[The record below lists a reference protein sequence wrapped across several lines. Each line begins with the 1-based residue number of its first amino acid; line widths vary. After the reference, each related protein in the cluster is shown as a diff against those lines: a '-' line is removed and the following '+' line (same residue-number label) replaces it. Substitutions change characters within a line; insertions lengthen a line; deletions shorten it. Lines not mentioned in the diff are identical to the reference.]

1 MSFSN
6 FYQGD
11 NVGKDEFT
19 IVIFPGSLS
28 TPRKLRLP
36 KRLVKISILVSF
48 VVLIGVLG
56 SSFYFIQQ
64 YLKLQGSEAELVKL
78 RHESK
83 IRKIQ
88 VEKFTQQVKNFETE
102 MVRLERF
109 EKKLRVIT
117 ALENSPRSIEK
128 NWGVG
133 GPYGLSTNSFTTA
146 MGRGAANMV
155 ERLSNGLDH
164 LGKQAKIQS
173 ISFQELDNFFKN
185 QKSLLSSTP
194 SIWPTRGWVTSGFG
208 FRKSPFTGLREKH
221 EGWDIAARNGAPVRT
236 TADGVV
242 VVEGREYGYG
252 NLVEI
257 DHGYGLV
264 TRYGHNSK
272 HLVKVGDRVK
282 RGQVIAL
289 VGNTGRSTGP
299 HLHYEVLLNGVP
311 ANPKNYILED

>member
-1 MSFSN
+1 M
-6 FYQGD
+6 
-11 NVGKDEFT
+11 GKDEFT

-28 TPRKLRLP
+28 VPRKLRLP
-36 KRLVKISILVSF
+36 RRFVKFGILVSS

-56 SSFYFIQQ
+56 SSFYFVQQ
-64 YLKLQGSEAELVKL
+64 YLKLQGSETELVKL
-78 RHESK
+78 RRESK

-88 VEKFTQQVKNFETE
+88 VEKFAQQVRNFETE

-109 EKKLRVIT
+109 EKKLRIIT

-133 GPYGLSTNSFTTA
+133 GPYGFSANSFTTA

-155 ERLSNGLDH
+155 ERLSGGLER

-173 ISFQELDNFFKN
+173 ISFQELDDFFKN

-194 SIWPTRGWVTSGFG
+194 SIWPTRGWVTSSFG

-221 EGWDIAARNGAPVRT
+221 EGWDIAARSGAPVRT

-242 VVEGREYGYG
+242 IVEGREYGYG

-282 RGQVIAL
+282 RGQVITL

-311 ANPKNYILED
+311 VNPKNYILED

>member
-1 MSFSN
+1 M
-6 FYQGD
+6 GE
-11 NVGKDEFT
+11 DEFT
-19 IVIFPGSLS
+19 IVFFPGSLS
-28 TPRKLRLP
+28 APRTLHLP
-36 KRLVKISILVSF
+36 KRFVKFGILVSF

-56 SSFYFIQQ
+56 SSFYFVQQ
-64 YLKLQGSEAELVKL
+64 YSKLQGSETELVKL
-78 RHESK
+78 RRDAK

-88 VEKFTQQVKNFETE
+88 VEKFAQQVKNFETE
-102 MVRLERF
+102 MIRLERF

-133 GPYGLSTNSFTTA
+133 GPYGFSTNSFTTA
-146 MGRGAANMV
+146 MGWGAANMV

-164 LGKQAKIQS
+164 LGKRAKIQS

-272 HLVKVGDRVK
+272 HFVKVGDRVK
-282 RGQVIAL
+282 RGQVVTL

-311 ANPKNYILED
+311 VNPKNYILED

>member
-1 MSFSN
+1 M
-6 FYQGD
+6 
-11 NVGKDEFT
+11 GKDEFT
-19 IVIFPGSLS
+19 IVFFPGSLS
-28 TPRKLRLP
+28 APRTLHLP
-36 KRLVKISILVSF
+36 KRFVKFGILVSF

-56 SSFYFIQQ
+56 SSFYFVQQ
-64 YLKLQGSEAELVKL
+64 YSKLQGSETELVKL
-78 RHESK
+78 RRDAK

-88 VEKFTQQVKNFETE
+88 VEKFAQQVKNFETE

-133 GPYGLSTNSFTTA
+133 GPYGFSTNSFTTA
-146 MGRGAANMV
+146 MGWGAANMV

-282 RGQVIAL
+282 RGQVVTL

-311 ANPKNYILED
+311 VNPKNYILED

>member
-1 MSFSN
+1 
-6 FYQGD
+6 
-11 NVGKDEFT
+11 
-19 IVIFPGSLS
+19 
-28 TPRKLRLP
+28 LRLP
-36 KRLVKISILVSF
+36 KRLVKFSILVSF
-48 VVLIGVLG
+48 VVLIGFLG

-64 YLKLQGSEAELVKL
+64 YLKLQDSETELVKL
-78 RHESK
+78 RRESK
-83 IRKIQ
+83 IRKIR
-88 VEKFTQQVKNFETE
+88 VEKFAQQVKNFETE

-133 GPYGLSTNSFTTA
+133 GPYGFSTNSFTTA
-146 MGRGAANMV
+146 MGWGAANMV

-272 HLVKVGDRVK
+272 HFVKVGDRVK
-282 RGQVIAL
+282 RGQVVTL

-311 ANPKNYILED
+311 VSPKNYILED

>member
-1 MSFSN
+1 M
-6 FYQGD
+6 
-11 NVGKDEFT
+11 GKDEVT

-28 TPRKLRLP
+28 TPKKLRLP
-36 KRLVKISILVSF
+36 KRLVKFSILVSF
-48 VVLIGVLG
+48 VVLIGFLG

-194 SIWPTRGWVTSGFG
+194 SIWPIRGWVTSGFG

-221 EGWDIAARNGAPVRT
+221 EGWDIAARNGSPVRT

-257 DHGYGLV
+257 DHGYGRV

-272 HLVKVGDRVK
+272 NLVKVGDRVK

>member
-1 MSFSN
+1 M
-6 FYQGD
+6 
-11 NVGKDEFT
+11 GKDEFT

-36 KRLVKISILVSF
+36 NRLVKISILVSF

-64 YLKLQGSEAELVKL
+64 YLKLQDSETELVKL
-78 RHESK
+78 RRESK
-83 IRKIQ
+83 IRKIR
-88 VEKFTQQVKNFETE
+88 VEKFAQQVKNFETE

-155 ERLSNGLDH
+155 ERLSNGLGH

-221 EGWDIAARNGAPVRT
+221 EGWDIAARNGAPVLT

-282 RGQVIAL
+282 RGQVVVL

-311 ANPKNYILED
+311 VNPKNYILED

>member
-1 MSFSN
+1 MSKEE
-6 FYQGD
+6 
-11 NVGKDEFT
+11 VT
-19 IVIFPGSLS
+19 IVVFPGTSS
-28 TPRKLRLP
+28 APRKMCLP
-36 KRLVKISILVSF
+36 KRIVKIGALISF
-48 VVLIGVLG
+48 VALVGFLG
-56 SSFYFIQQ
+56 STFYFTNQ
-64 YLKLQGSEAELVKL
+64 YLQLQGSEVELANL
-78 RHESK
+78 RRDSK

-88 VEKFTQQVKNFETE
+88 VEKFAQQVKNFETE
-102 MVRLERF
+102 MARLERF

-117 ALENSPRSIEK
+117 ALENSPKSVEK

-146 MGRGAANMV
+146 MGRGAAGMV
-155 ERLSNGLDH
+155 DRLSNGLEH
-164 LGKQAKIQS
+164 LGRQAKIQS
-173 ISFQELDNFFKN
+173 ISFQELDDFFKN
-185 QKSLLSSTP
+185 QKSFLSSTP

-221 EGWDIAARNGAPVRT
+221 EGWDIAARNGAPVRA

-257 DHGYGLV
+257 DHGYGIV

-282 RGQVIAL
+282 RGQVVSL

-311 ANPKNYILED
+311 VSPKNYILEE

>member
-1 MSFSN
+1 M
-6 FYQGD
+6 
-11 NVGKDEFT
+11 GKDEFT

-64 YLKLQGSEAELVKL
+64 YLKLQDSETELVKL
-78 RHESK
+78 RRESK
-83 IRKIQ
+83 IRKIR
-88 VEKFTQQVKNFETE
+88 VEKFAQQVKNFETE

-155 ERLSNGLDH
+155 EQLSNGLGH

-221 EGWDIAARNGAPVRT
+221 EGWDIAARNGAPVLT

-282 RGQVIAL
+282 RGQVVVL

-311 ANPKNYILED
+311 VNPKNYILED

>member
-1 MSFSN
+1 M
-6 FYQGD
+6 
-11 NVGKDEFT
+11 GKDEVT

-28 TPRKLRLP
+28 APKKLRLP
-36 KRLVKISILVSF
+36 KRLVKFSILVSF
-48 VVLIGVLG
+48 VVLIGFLG

-194 SIWPTRGWVTSGFG
+194 SIWPIRGWVTSGFG

>member
-1 MSFSN
+1 M
-6 FYQGD
+6 
-11 NVGKDEFT
+11 GKDDFT
-19 IVIFPGSLS
+19 IVIFSGALGA
-28 TPRKLRLP
+28 PRKLRLP
-36 KRLVKISILVSF
+36 KRLVKLSVLVSF
-48 VVLIGVLG
+48 VVLVGVLG
-56 SSFYFIQQ
+56 SSFYFTQQ
-64 YLKLQGSEAELVKL
+64 YLRLQGGETELVQL
-78 RHESK
+78 RRESK

-88 VEKFTQQVKNFETE
+88 VEKFAQQVKNFETE
-102 MVRLERF
+102 MARLERF

-117 ALENSPRSIEK
+117 ALENSPQSIEK

-146 MGRGAANMV
+146 MGRGAATMV

-164 LGKQAKIQS
+164 LGNQAKIES

-185 QKSLLSSTP
+185 QKSFLSSTP
-194 SIWPTRGWVTSGFG
+194 SIWPTRGWVTSNFG

-221 EGWDIAARNGAPVRT
+221 EGWDIAARNGSPVRA

-257 DHGYGLV
+257 DHGYGIV

-272 HLVKVGDRVK
+272 HLVKVGDRIK
-282 RGQVIAL
+282 RGQVVSL
-289 VGNTGRSTGP
+289 VGSTGRSTGP
-299 HLHYEVLLNGVP
+299 HLHYEVLLHGVP
-311 ANPKNYILED
+311 VNPKNYILEE

>member
-1 MSFSN
+1 MSKEE
-6 FYQGD
+6 
-11 NVGKDEFT
+11 VT
-19 IVIFPGSLS
+19 IVVFPGTSS
-28 TPRKLRLP
+28 APRKMCLP
-36 KRLVKISILVSF
+36 KRIVKIGALISF
-48 VVLIGVLG
+48 VTLVGFLG
-56 SSFYFIQQ
+56 STFYFTNQ
-64 YLKLQGSEAELVKL
+64 YLQLQGSEVELAKL
-78 RHESK
+78 RRDSK

-88 VEKFTQQVKNFETE
+88 VEKFAQQVKNFETE
-102 MVRLERF
+102 MARLERF

-117 ALENSPRSIEK
+117 ALENSPKSVEK

-146 MGRGAANMV
+146 MGRGAAGMV
-155 ERLSNGLDH
+155 DRLSNGLEQ
-164 LGKQAKIQS
+164 LGRQAKIQS
-173 ISFQELDNFFKN
+173 ISFQELDDFFKN
-185 QKSLLSSTP
+185 QKSFLSSTP

-221 EGWDIAARNGAPVRT
+221 EGWDIAARNGAPVRA

-257 DHGYGLV
+257 DHGYGIV

-282 RGQVIAL
+282 RGQVVSL

-311 ANPKNYILED
+311 VSPKNYILEE

>member
-1 MSFSN
+1 M
-6 FYQGD
+6 
-11 NVGKDEFT
+11 GKDEFT
-19 IVIFPGSLS
+19 IVFFPGSLS
-28 TPRKLRLP
+28 APRKLHLP
-36 KRLVKISILVSF
+36 KRFVKFGILVSF

-56 SSFYFIQQ
+56 SSFYFVQQ
-64 YLKLQGSEAELVKL
+64 YSKLQGSETELVKL
-78 RHESK
+78 RRDAK

-88 VEKFTQQVKNFETE
+88 VEKFAQQVKNFETE

-146 MGRGAANMV
+146 MGRGAVNMV

-221 EGWDIAARNGAPVRT
+221 EGWDIAARNGAPVRS

-272 HLVKVGDRVK
+272 HFVKVGDRVK
-282 RGQVIAL
+282 RGQVVTL

-311 ANPKNYILED
+311 VNPKNYILED

>member
-1 MSFSN
+1 M
-6 FYQGD
+6 
-11 NVGKDEFT
+11 GKDEFT
-19 IVIFPGSLS
+19 IVFFPGSLS
-28 TPRKLRLP
+28 VPRKLHLP
-36 KRLVKISILVSF
+36 KRFVKFGILVSF

-56 SSFYFIQQ
+56 SSFYFVQQ
-64 YLKLQGSEAELVKL
+64 YSKLQGSETELVKL
-78 RHESK
+78 QRDAK

-88 VEKFTQQVKNFETE
+88 VEKFAQQVKNFETE

-133 GPYGLSTNSFTTA
+133 GPYGFSTNSFTTA
-146 MGRGAANMV
+146 MGWGAANMV

-194 SIWPTRGWVTSGFG
+194 SIWPTRGWVTSSFG

-221 EGWDIAARNGAPVRT
+221 EGWDIAARIGAPVRT

-272 HLVKVGDRVK
+272 HFVKVGDRVK
-282 RGQVIAL
+282 RGQVVTL

-311 ANPKNYILED
+311 VNPKNYILED